1 MKPLIHI
8 LHEEME
14 TLLWN
19 VMAKFVK
26 SKYLTNKKDGEK
38 CAVSA
43 NELLLVQTADKNVV
57 KNLKNIDIGTKAKG
71 LFLPSALDIDEN
83 EKKFRSDCLQAYQK
97 TTEYLK
103 SMLPFNSFIQNS
115 AFINLENKNFN
126 GSLVGISNLAQMI
139 TSALPNVLTA
149 VFSKKSDL
157 TGEEVCDTL
166 RTEWRLNQTESIPES
181 AYQLVVETKISSRKQ
196 NSYWELVFYLAGVDH
211 ISKELPPCD
220 KEKFVLY
227 LQKLYSSDGQL
238 KYPIIVSL
246 FKLVLSISHGN
257 SAPENGFSIN
267 KAMLDIHGYSLGES
281 TIEALRFVKD
291 AILKRSFILDIPIT
305 RSLLHN
311 VRLKET
317 VHG

>member
-1 MKPLIHI
+1 M
-8 LHEEME
+8 
-14 TLLWN
+14 
-19 VMAKFVK
+19 F
-26 SKYLTNKKDGEK
+26 
-38 CAVSA
+38 
-43 NELLLVQTADKNVV
+43 Q
-57 KNLKNIDIGTKAKG
+57 
-71 LFLPSALDIDEN
+71 
-83 EKKFRSDCLQAYQK
+83 
-97 TTEYLK
+97 
-103 SMLPFNSFIQNS
+103 FNTFIQHS
-115 AFINLENKNFN
+115 VFINPENRNVN

-227 LQKLYSSDGQL
+227 LQKLNSSDGQL